1 MPRTHKSDT
10 VSKKSKKP
18 ILEESESDESS
29 VSEVE
34 EPIAPPPK
42 KVKVRSKKPEPE
54 SESSEESEEEEEE
67 ESLDA
72 LLKNAQD
79 LFNKTY
85 EKKIKRSK
93 GKVESVLPQNT
104 NLYIKLRNNATG
116 KSQWKVVVYGKG
128 NAASDEALR
137 VTETYLDSKDYK
149 VSFRVEKPRLF

>member
-1 MPRTHKSDT
+1 MPRTRT
-10 VSKKSKKP
+10 EFLSKKSKKP
-18 ILEESESDESS
+18 ILEESESEESS

-34 EPIAPPPK
+34 EPIAPPQK
-42 KVKVRSKKPEPE
+42 KVKSKKVVEPEPE
-54 SESSEESEEEEEE
+54 SESSEEEESEEE
-67 ESLDA
+67 ESLET

-93 GKVESVLPQNT
+93 GKGESVLPQNT

-128 NAASDEALR
+128 NVASDEALKA
-137 VTETYLDSKDYK
+137 TEAYLDGKDYK